1 MGRQPDSA
9 DEHAE
14 TVGGPGWLSIEA
26 ACRILGVDQSTL
38 RRWSDEGKVPVFRTP
53 GGHRR
58 YREDDLHALQRGEPR
73 ARRRMSRQVL
83 TDLSLSGYEADYL
96 RQAHTRRWFR
106 AYNAEQLA
114 ELRASG
120 RNLVDLAVR
129 SISGRGDRQH
139 LLDESRALGRRYG
152 ALAAEAG
159 LSAEEAV
166 EAFLFFRYPVLQAVT
181 RFIEEENLPARR
193 AARTFV
199 EISQFLDQVLLATI
213 AAHDDLAP

>member
-1 MGRQPDSA
+1 MSPDSESA
-9 DEHAE
+9 DDHGAA
-14 TVGGPGWLSIEA
+14 VGGPGWLTIEA

-58 YREDDLHALQRGEPR
+58 YREEDLRTLQRGESR

-83 TDLSLSGYEADYL
+83 TNLSMSGYEADYL
-96 RQAHTRRWFR
+96 RQAHSRRWFR
-106 AYNAEQLA
+106 AYNREQLE

-120 RNLVDLAVR
+120 RHLVDLAVR
-129 SISGRGDRQH
+129 SISGRGDRQQ
-139 LLDESRALGRRYG
+139 LIDEGQTIGRRYG
-152 ALAAEAG
+152 ALAGEAG

-166 EAFLFFRYPVLQAVT
+166 EAFLFFRYPVIQAVT

-193 AARTFV
+193 AGKTFV
-199 EISQFLDQVLLATI
+199 EISQFLDQVLLATV
-213 AAHDDLAP
+213 AAYGDLKK